1 MKFRWERF
9 QTGEFKSS
17 PFTLQSRLVIHEEAG
32 YKKPTLLKLLSEIR
46 ELLFQVRD
54 FFLEDRDLTF
64 QARDLL
70 PHG

>member
-1 MKFRWERF
+1 MKSTWERF
-9 QTGEFKSS
+9 QTGAFKSS
-17 PFTLQSRLVIHEEAG
+17 RCIHQSRLVIHEEAG

-64 QARDLL
+64 QAHDLL

>member
-32 YKKPTLLKLLSEIR
+32 YKKTTLLELLSESR
-46 ELLFQVRD
+46 KLLFQVRD
-54 FFLEDRDLTF
+54 FFLEDRHLTF